1 LKRKKEKTPKLRPT
15 KAQDGATK
23 HGVHALTE
31 LLKGDLDGR
40 LHIAKKRDRL
50 EADLI
55 DHCGGPNAL
64 SPPMICLIK
73 RIAHKELISQHAEKM
88 ALLGAYSLGDKQYIA
103 LSNSLRLDICALE
116 GLLRDGRTRG
126 KIPTIK
132 EIIESEDKSNE
143 HR

>member
-1 LKRKKEKTPKLRPT
+1 MKRKKGKTPKLRPT

-23 HGVHALTE
+23 HGVYALTE

-64 SPPMICLIK
+64 SPPMISLIK
-73 RIAHKELISQHAEKM
+73 RIVHKELISQHAEKM
-88 ALLGAYSLGDKQYIA
+88 ALLGEYSLGDKQYIA

-116 GLLRDGRTRG
+116 GILRNGRTKG

-132 EIIESEDKSNE
+132 EIIEAESK
-143 HR
+143 

>member
-1 LKRKKEKTPKLRPT
+1 MTKRKKKKTPKLRPT

-23 HGVHALTE
+23 HGFYSLTQ
-31 LLKGDLDGR
+31 LLRGDLDGR
-40 LHIAKKRDRL
+40 LHIAKKRDQL

-64 SPPMICLIK
+64 SPPMISLIK

-88 ALLGAYSLGDKQYIA
+88 ALLGEYNLGDKQYLA

-116 GLLRDGRTRG
+116 GLLRDGRNKGR
-126 KIPTIK
+126 IPTIK
-132 EIIESEDKSNE
+132 EIIEAESK
-143 HR
+143 